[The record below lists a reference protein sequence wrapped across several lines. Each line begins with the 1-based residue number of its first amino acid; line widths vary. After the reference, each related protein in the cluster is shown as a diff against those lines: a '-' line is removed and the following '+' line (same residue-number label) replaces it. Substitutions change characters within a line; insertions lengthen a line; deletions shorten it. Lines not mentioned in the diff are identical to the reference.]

1 MIDSKNMEFSQGEH
15 QGCAY
20 VQVGLFNFSLFHMQC
35 FLSSLISQSSN
46 FVMAGVKNLMVNKYN
61 LPFTKIVD
69 DIMEQNQGNY
79 GRQIPRS
86 FCQKQL
92 CMVYDCGGFT

>member
-1 MIDSKNMEFSQGEH
+1 
-15 QGCAY
+15 
-20 VQVGLFNFSLFHMQC
+20 MQC

-92 CMVYDCGGFT
+92 CMVYDCGGFA

>member
-1 MIDSKNMEFSQGEH
+1 
-15 QGCAY
+15 
-20 VQVGLFNFSLFHMQC
+20 
-35 FLSSLISQSSN
+35 
-46 FVMAGVKNLMVNKYN
+46 MAGVKNLMVNKYN

-69 DIMEQNQGNY
+69 YIMEQNQGNY